1 MKKKKRGIIKKFITE
16 CYSGVDPVLLVTI
29 VILVCFGII
38 MCFSASAPSAQS
50 RYGDSYYYVKRQII
64 WSVLGF
70 IGMSFASLINCEFYK
85 KHSFKML
92 VASWALVA
100 ITLIMPPVNGA
111 RRWLGIGGLG
121 IQPSEMLKI
130 TLIIYLAKLLS
141 KQEWA
146 KNDDSVKGF
155 FINYYEDL
163 KVYIFV
169 LLVTVGLLY
178 LQPHISC
185 ILLICAVSAVMLI
198 VGGIRFKYVLVTA
211 AAGIPAVIYLIM
223 QKGYALE
230 RLASY
235 LDPFK
240 YAQDEGYQIV
250 QSFYAIGSGGLFGL
264 GIGQSRQKF
273 LYIPEPQNDF
283 IFSIICEELGF
294 IGAMLV
300 ILLFAVLIYRGI
312 IASINSTSTYCSLI
326 ALGITTLIAVQVFV
340 NIGVVTGIVPVT
352 GMALPFFSY
361 GGSSFVFMLT
371 SMGILLNVSKKR

>member
-1 MKKKKRGIIKKFITE
+1 MKKKKSNTFKKLITS
-16 CYSGVDPVLLVTI
+16 CYSGCDPILLVVII
-29 VILVCFGII
+29 VLVCFGII
-38 MCFSASAPSAQS
+38 MCFSASAPSAQAN
-50 RYGDSYYYVKRQII
+50 YGDSYHYVKRQIL

-70 IGMSFASLINCEFYK
+70 VGMSAATLINCETYR
-85 KHSFKML
+85 KHSVKFLALSLLL
-92 VASWALVA
+92 VAV
-100 ITLIMPPVNGA
+100 TLAMPAVNGA
-111 RRWLGIGGLG
+111 KRWLGIGGFG

-130 TLIIYLAKLLS
+130 AVIIFMADTLA

-146 KNDDSVKGF
+146 TYDNSIGDF
-155 FINYYEDL
+155 FHNYITDL
-163 KVYIFV
+163 KKYIIA
-169 LLVTVGLLY
+169 LLVSVGLLY

-185 ILLICAVSAVMLI
+185 ILLICVVACVMLL
-198 VGGIRFKYVLVTA
+198 VGGIRMKYVLTTA
-211 AAGIPAVIYLIM
+211 VAVIPVGIFLIK

-264 GIGQSRQKF
+264 GIGQSRQKY

-294 IGAMLV
+294 IGALAV

-312 IASINSTSTYCSLI
+312 VAALNSKSTYCSLI
-326 ALGITTLIAVQVFV
+326 AVGITTLIATQVFV
-340 NIGVVTGIVPVT
+340 NIGVVTGLVPVT

-361 GGSSFVFMLT
+361 GGSSFIFMLI
-371 SMGILLNVSKKR
+371 SMGILLNISKKR